1 MARRKSRNIPIK
13 SKLYILAEGETE
25 VEYFEQLCR
34 FESIKRNFAGI
45 EIDIYQPHNHSPL
58 GIVQEAKRRLH
69 SQSKHTTLP
78 SDTAWCI
85 FDKDGHAN
93 IAQAFDEAH
102 KHNIRLAFSSICF
115 EFWIVL
121 HFEFTTRPFLNC
133 DEATYFITKSN
144 HLPRYKKA
152 DKNQIAELL
161 NHIKTACTHAWQLEE
176 HQGVETTKPYER
188 AVYTNVHHLVEF
200 LQRK

>member
-34 FESIKRNFAGI
+34 TESIKRNFAGI
-45 EIDIYQPHNHSPL
+45 EIEIYQPQNYSPI
-58 GIVQEAKRRLH
+58 GIVQEAIKRLQ
-69 SQSKHTTLP
+69 SKSKHTTLKT
-78 SDTAWCI
+78 DAAWCI

-115 EFWIVL
+115 EYWILL
-121 HFEFTTRPFLNC
+121 HFEYTTRPFLNC
-133 DEATYFITKSN
+133 DEAKYFITKSN
-144 HLPRYKKA
+144 HLQRYKKA
-152 DKNQIAELL
+152 DKKQIAEIL
-161 NHIKTACTHAWQLEE
+161 NHFKTACTHARQLEE
-176 HQGVETTKPYER
+176 HQVVETTKPYER
-188 AVYTNVHHLVEF
+188 AVYTNVHHLVDF

>member
-45 EIDIYQPHNHSPL
+45 EIDIYQPQNHSPL

-102 KHNIRLAFSSICF
+102 KHNIKIAFSSICF

-121 HFEFTTRPFLNC
+121 HFEYTTRPFLNC
-133 DEATYFITKSN
+133 EDAKSFIFKGQY
-144 HLPRYKKA
+144 LPNYKKA
-152 DKNQIAELL
+152 DKNQIAQILKNIE
-161 NHIKTACTHAWQLEE
+161 TACKHAHQLEE
-176 HQGVETTKPYER
+176 SQVIEMNKPYDR
-188 AVYTNVHHLVEF
+188 AVYTNVHHLVGF
-200 LQRK
+200 LRNK